1 MNKQLIGC
9 RYKLV
14 LTLDLCPHWVAAD
27 PKPSTFSW
35 LRNPP
40 LEIADPIPASIEG
53 DRVLISGVVNP
64 DYDNVL
70 SSVMFDSTTN
80 QYSVVG
86 SQHPLRDGFT
96 ATTLTDGTI
105 LIAGGMSGSLPY
117 NVQRA
122 VLFCP

>member
-1 MNKQLIGC
+1 MLGMTREGDTMSGVPMWREQM
-9 RYKLV
+9 Y
-14 LTLDLCPHWVAAD
+14 D
-27 PKPSTFSW
+27 PKSGTFSW
-35 LRNPP
+35 LGDPP
-40 LEIADPIPASIEG
+40 LKIYDPVAASF
-53 DRVLISGVVNP
+53 DDVRVLISGDVRP

-70 SSVMFDSTTN
+70 SSVVFDSATN
-80 QYSVVG
+80 EFSVVG

-105 LIAGGMSGSLPY
+105 LIAGGMSSSLPY